1 MELCVAEEKIPSLT
15 ASTKET
21 KATGRKQPPRKVFAR
36 SSPPHLKNIWAVG
49 QDGCTA
55 KQHVLPLSMWK
66 YPGCAIPTAN
76 NILTHPRTWRTS
88 KERFL
93 CPAWPK
99 AAGPRPRWTKGDQ
112 ALPLG
117 CWAVP
122 LTARGTHCLLFKNS
136 TTTTPSHWLL
146 NHSSSKACPIWHE
159 NFKSVNQRGIL
170 IHCIRNNDPSH
181 KKQRNLA
188 ATQQFT

>member
-55 KQHVLPLSMWK
+55 KQRVLPLSMWK
-66 YPGCAIPTAN
+66 YPGCAVPTAN
-76 NILTHPRTWRTS
+76 NILTHHRTWRIS

-99 AAGPRPRWTKGDQ
+99 LQDQDPAGQKVTKRCPWAAEQ
-112 ALPLG
+112 
-117 CWAVP
+117 
-122 LTARGTHCLLFKNS
+122 F
-136 TTTTPSHWLL
+136 HWLHVEL
-146 NHSSSKACPIWHE
+146 IVCSSRTAQLPPPHT
-159 NFKSVNQRGIL
+159 
-170 IHCIRNNDPSH
+170 DY
-181 KKQRNLA
+181 
-188 ATQQFT
+188 

>member
-55 KQHVLPLSMWK
+55 KQRVLPLSMWK

-76 NILTHPRTWRTS
+76 NILTHPRTWRMP

-99 AAGPRPRWTKGDQ
+99 AAGPRPPLDKRWPSAAPGLLSSSTDCTWNSLF
-112 ALPLG
+112 ALQEQHNYH
-117 CWAVP
+117 P
-122 LTARGTHCLLFKNS
+122 LTLTIKPL
-136 TTTTPSHWLL
+136 
-146 NHSSSKACPIWHE
+146 
-159 NFKSVNQRGIL
+159 
-170 IHCIRNNDPSH
+170 
-181 KKQRNLA
+181 
-188 ATQQFT
+188 